1 MKQWKTPKAI
11 YRNLGYLNRK
21 YKRGFKHEDIYK
33 VANSR
38 LGWYKKQ
45 NENSE
50 KRGIKTA
57 KNTE

>member
-50 KRGIKTA
+50 KHGIKAA